1 MKEKSQKSM
10 KTLLLNIMIQKICNQ
25 DQNIKGQIARSKVI
39 QADEI
44 SYEQINRSSTK
55 IKS

>member
-10 KTLLLNIMIQKICNQ
+10 KTLLLNIMIQKNCNQ

-39 QADEI
+39 QGDEML
-44 SYEQINRSSTK
+44 YEQINRPITT